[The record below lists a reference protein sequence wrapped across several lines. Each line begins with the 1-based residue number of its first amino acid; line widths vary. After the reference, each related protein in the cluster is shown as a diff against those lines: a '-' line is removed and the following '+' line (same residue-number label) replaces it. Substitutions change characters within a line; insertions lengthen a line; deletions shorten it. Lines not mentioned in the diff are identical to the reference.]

1 MNIQLN
7 ILDGLIHEIN
17 KMAERNEVLI
27 EEGRRVLAAQ
37 RMNDPFPK
45 SPSRH
50 ESRVVPYMTEEI

>member
-7 ILDGLIHEIN
+7 IMDGLIHEIN
-17 KMAERNEVLI
+17 KMAERNEVLV
-27 EEGRRVLAAQ
+27 EEGRRLIAIQ
-37 RMNDPFPK
+37 RMADPFPQ